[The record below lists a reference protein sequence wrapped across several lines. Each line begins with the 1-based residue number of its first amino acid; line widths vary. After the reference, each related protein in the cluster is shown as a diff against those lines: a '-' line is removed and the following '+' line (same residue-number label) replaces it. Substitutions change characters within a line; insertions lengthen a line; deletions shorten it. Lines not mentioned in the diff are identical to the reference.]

1 MLNGKINFLCIES
14 YSHSSLFFRK
24 RITYIYAHYMET
36 VAKTFNIFSFQFWN
50 SRTKFENDTNRS
62 EIKLALSWEMYGS
75 LELS

>member
-1 MLNGKINFLCIES
+1 MEKLIFYALKVILIQVC
-14 YSHSSLFFRK
+14 FFRK

-50 SRTKFENDTNRS
+50 SRTKFENDPNRS

>member
-50 SRTKFENDTNRS
+50 SRTKFENDPNRS

-75 LELS
+75 LELC

>member
-1 MLNGKINFLCIES
+1 MEKLIFYALKVILIQVC
-14 YSHSSLFFRK
+14 FFRK
-24 RITYIYAHYMET
+24 RRTYIYAHNMET

-50 SRTKFENDTNRS
+50 SRTKFENDPNRS

>member
-1 MLNGKINFLCIES
+1 
-14 YSHSSLFFRK
+14 
-24 RITYIYAHYMET
+24 MET

-50 SRTKFENDTNRS
+50 SRAKFENDPNRS